1 MRAKRSWVPAVS
13 ASFVLLL
20 GAQSSR
26 AAVQTCSPI
35 TNGVRCEGEI
45 FSVNSSIG
53 SVVSDDPTY
62 TSGGLLLRLAR
73 NGSATVQA
81 GLPSTT
87 SLTIRARA
95 RRYCRGWPHMVVSVD
110 GSRVLSKKVSQLGWY
125 SYAVAVSRSAGTHTI
140 VVKYDNDYSS
150 STCDR
155 NLDLDYVDATG
166 PGSSGSTGDPA
177 PTPSPGPT
185 PSPTPTPTESSMPT
199 QDLPG
204 WHLVLSDDFLGTS
217 LDLTKWYEPYDSPS
231 HHWRPQQVTVHD
243 GVLDI
248 DAAKQA
254 DGYWWSSG
262 VNGGRGLKQ
271 TYGKYLVRARF
282 DAGRGI
288 SDALM
293 VWPTGDACGWPPEID
308 FSESG
313 GDNDSLTRTSY
324 SGFYH
329 YRNPGCGQDG
339 RLALGSPPPTDYT
352 QYHVIGVEW
361 TPGKLVYTLD
371 GQPWATSTD
380 VHIGQFNAIKGELV
394 LQTQSCNGSP
404 CTDMTTPLHVH
415 LNVDWVAIYAYQ
427 PSG

>member
-1 MRAKRSWVPAVS
+1 
-13 ASFVLLL
+13 
-20 GAQSSR
+20 
-26 AAVQTCSPI
+26 
-35 TNGVRCEGEI
+35 
-45 FSVNSSIG
+45 
-53 SVVSDDPTY
+53 
-62 TSGGLLLRLAR
+62 
-73 NGSATVQA
+73 
-81 GLPSTT
+81 LPSTT
-87 SLTIRARA
+87 KLTIRARA
-95 RRYCRGWPHMVVSVD
+95 RQYCRAWPHMVVLVD
-110 GSRVLSKKVSQLGWY
+110 GRRVLSQKVSQLQWS
-125 SYAVAVSRSAGTHTI
+125 SYPVAVSLSASTHTL

-166 PGSSGSTGDPA
+166 TTSSGTTGDPA
-177 PTPSPGPT
+177 PTPSPSPT
-185 PSPTPTPTESSMPT
+185 PSPAPSPSPTPTPTDGSMPT
-199 QDLPG
+199 ADLPG
-204 WHLVLSDDFLGTS
+204 WHLVLNDDFPGTS

-231 HHWRPQQVTVHD
+231 HQWRPQQVTVHD

-293 VWPTGDACGWPPEID
+293 VFPTGTTGCDWPPEID

-329 YRNPGCGQDG
+329 YRSPVTGCGSANDG
-339 RLALGSPPPTDYT
+339 RVDFGSVSADFTK
-352 QYHVIGVEW
+352 YHIIGVEW

-380 VHIGQFNAIKGELV
+380 INIGQFNTINGELV
-394 LQTQSCNGSP
+394 LQSQSCNELP
-404 CTDMTTPLHVH
+404 CTDATTPLHVH
-415 LNVDWVAIYAYQ
+415 LIVDWVAIYAYR
-427 PSG
+427 PLG